1 MTCAHVVNV
10 ALKKVAGVESVEVS
24 LNKGL
29 AIVKMKPG
37 NTITLPQLWQLI
49 HSKGYTPKATTV
61 LVRGELMGTPGK
73 VQLKVPQ
80 TGEVIALAADPKHAD
95 ASAAA
100 DRQIGRA
107 AVVRGVMNPG
117 KDFKAAVPLQVEEV
131 K

>member
-10 ALKKVAGVESVEVS
+10 ALKKVDGVESVEVS

-37 NTITLPQLWQLI
+37 NKITVPQLWQLI

-61 LVRGELMGTPGK
+61 LVRGELMGTPGRA
-73 VQLKVPQ
+73 QLKVPE
-80 TGEVIALAADPKHAD
+80 TGEVIGLAVDPKHAN
-95 ASAAA
+95 AAAAA
-100 DRQIGRA
+100 DKRIGQTVA
-107 AVVRGVMNPG
+107 LLGVMNPG
-117 KDFKAAVPLQVEEV
+117 KDFKAAIPLQIQEV